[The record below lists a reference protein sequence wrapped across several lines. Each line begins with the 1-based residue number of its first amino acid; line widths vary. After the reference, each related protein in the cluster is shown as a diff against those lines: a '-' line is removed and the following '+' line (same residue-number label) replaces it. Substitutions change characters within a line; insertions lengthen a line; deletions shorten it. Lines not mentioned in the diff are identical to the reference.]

1 MSKFHGGMIEAFKG
15 YFEENWETRRDY
27 EAYVEKES
35 KSGELVLLSFDGWY
49 DGYIQTLIA
58 LASNKER
65 LRVYLEWNGILG
77 YTESIFDIATNGGE
91 YEE

>member
-1 MSKFHGGMIEAFKG
+1 MTAMSKFHGGMIEAFKG

-27 EAYVEKES
+27 E
-35 KSGELVLLSFDGWY
+35 KSGELAFDGWY